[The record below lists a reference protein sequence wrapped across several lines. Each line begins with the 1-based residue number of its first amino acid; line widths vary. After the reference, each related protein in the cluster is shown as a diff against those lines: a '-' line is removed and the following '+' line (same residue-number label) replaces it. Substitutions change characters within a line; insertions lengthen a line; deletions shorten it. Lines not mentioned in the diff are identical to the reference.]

1 MIPCSSRSERRR
13 KSAGARAASL
23 LAATSLAACASS
35 GAPFA
40 TVTTLPKPAT
50 HPAGTDIEP
59 ATAWPEPERR
69 GTTRDALVVLET
81 PPDPGAAKGVV
92 AAFFRAVVEES
103 PRSLGALFAPNAM
116 MQNGTRREGAGS
128 AWSARFARFD
138 YRSLA
143 GETLYREA
151 DIRVWKDQDD
161 LMLEVPVDVAW
172 GARPRMLGDTLTFRL
187 TPNGSSFVI
196 EEILED
202 FRSP

>member
-1 MIPCSSRSERRR
+1 MIPCSSRSESRHAERG
-13 KSAGARAASL
+13 SLGARLVVGAL
-23 LAATSLAACASS
+23 LWACAPA
-35 GAPFA
+35 GPPFES
-40 TVTTLPKPAT
+40 VTALPKPAR
-50 HPAGTDIEP
+50 HPAGSDIEP
-59 ATAWPEPERR
+59 ATAWPAAARE
-69 GTTRDALVVLET
+69 GTTREGLVVLET
-81 PPDPGAAKGVV
+81 PPDPGAARGVV

-103 PRSLGALFAPNAM
+103 PRALGALFAPNAM

-128 AWSARFARFD
+128 AWSSRFARFD

-143 GETLYREA
+143 GETIYREA

-161 LMLEVPVDVAW
+161 WMLEVAVDVAW

-187 TPNGSSFVI
+187 APSGSGFVI